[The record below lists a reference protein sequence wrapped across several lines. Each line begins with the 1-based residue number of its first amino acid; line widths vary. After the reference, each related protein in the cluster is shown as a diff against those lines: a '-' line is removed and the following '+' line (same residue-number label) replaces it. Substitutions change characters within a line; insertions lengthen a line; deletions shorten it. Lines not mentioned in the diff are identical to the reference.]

1 MGLPVVRRV
10 SVVAVGVVNMLR
22 TTASMVLSTL
32 WTMEREV
39 RFFEVRLFEMRL
51 FEVGWLRKV
60 SKFLVVFLIIT
71 AQLAIDYMSCIS
83 CLVGNGFDDAL

>member
-1 MGLPVVRRV
+1 
-10 SVVAVGVVNMLR
+10 
-22 TTASMVLSTL
+22 MVLSTL

-60 SKFLVVFLIIT
+60 SKLPIVFLLIAT
-71 AQLAIDYMSCIS
+71 KLAIDYMSCIS
-83 CLVGNGFDDAL
+83 CLIGNGFDDAL